1 MYDKCKKI
9 TNEDIDQDAGVKI
22 SLRKYVNKC
31 IDIIKKKYK
40 EVILVCLTIT
50 SYQTTDKKKRIFR

>member
-1 MYDKCKKI
+1 MINEKKI

-31 IDIIKKKYK
+31 KEIIKKNIRKQYLC
-40 EVILVCLTIT
+40 V
-50 SYQTTDKKKRIFR
+50 

>member
-1 MYDKCKKI
+1 MEKKI

-31 IDIIKKKYK
+31 IDIIKK
-40 EVILVCLTIT
+40 V
-50 SYQTTDKKKRIFR
+50 